1 MIRFLHDVVD
11 LISCLDLEN
20 LKQFH
25 EHVNLKK
32 YIYQCKLL
40 FIYLKCLLKIHSK
53 YILEFFKTH
62 IKLL

>member
-32 YIYQCKLL
+32 IYI
-40 FIYLKCLLKIHSK
+40 SM
-53 YILEFFKTH
+53 
-62 IKLL
+62 